1 MKDLRTLN
9 PMIKPFLEHLQDLRL
24 VLIQSA
30 ALFAIALVAAIPLAP
45 RMLDWLRDPYVR
57 AGLENVVALRVAQVG
72 GGFAIMTRVVCWSGL
87 LFSLPFILVVA
98 GRFVFPGLSA
108 RERRMVCLGGGA
120 SIGLFIIGVWMAHR
134 WTLPVAFQIMRH
146 IEVWMGTPAI
156 FWETGNYVSF
166 VLTLLLAFGVAF
178 QFPMLVFIL
187 GAVGIVNSKQ
197 LRDKRRHVIVGLLVV
212 AMLMTPGPDPFSQV
226 LMAAPLIVFYEVAI
240 GLVWVRERQRRAEQ
254 GVIVSIVDDAQDRSG
269 GKRT

>member
-1 MKDLRTLN
+1 MKGLRTLD
-9 PMIKPFLEHLQDLRL
+9 PLIKPFWDHLQDLRL

-30 ALFAIALVAAIPLAP
+30 VFLAIGWVAAIPLAP
-45 RMLDWLRDPYVR
+45 RMLAWLRDPYVR
-57 AGLENVVALRVAQVG
+57 AGLENVVSLRVAQVG
-72 GGFAIMTRVVCWSGL
+72 GGFDIMTRVVCWSGL

-108 RERRMVCLGGGA
+108 RERRLVCLGGGV

-134 WTLPVAFQIMRH
+134 WTLPVAFQLMRQ

-187 GAVGIVNSKQ
+187 GAVGIVNSTQ

-226 LMAAPLIVFYEVAI
+226 LMAAPLIVFYETAI
-240 GLVWVRERQRRAEQ
+240 GLVWLRERRRLSERGARL
-254 GVIVSIVDDAQDRSG
+254 SQDRTG
-269 GKRT
+269 GLRT